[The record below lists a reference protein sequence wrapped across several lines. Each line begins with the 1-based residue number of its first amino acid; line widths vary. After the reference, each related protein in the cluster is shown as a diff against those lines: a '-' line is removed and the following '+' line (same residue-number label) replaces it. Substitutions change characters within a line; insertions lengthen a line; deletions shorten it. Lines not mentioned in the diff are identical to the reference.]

1 MGLIAQEVE
10 AIIPEVVNENIHP
23 DDPGDG
29 SKNIKRLDYG
39 HLTSVLVKAVQ
50 ELEARVKELEG

>member
-1 MGLIAQEVE
+1 M
-10 AIIPEVVNENIHP
+10 NENIHP

-29 SKNIKRLDYG
+29 SRNIKRLDYG

-50 ELEARVKELEG
+50 EQQTIIEDLKERINLLEG